1 MGLCPE
7 HIAGRDIDDLFSY
20 STIKYV
26 QIRDRR
32 LGFAKLLLTLGVMGY
47 VGLYE
52 LWYQGLYLERSPLT
66 GTCRFTLQQ
75 PTVHS
80 CDPTD
85 PGCLNDYGDP
95 KAASYCAQ
103 SPLPYAGRKRECE
116 FYENVGAQHQGTSS
130 LLVATRITTLE
141 QVLVCNASHGP
152 DTCPVVYEQTSNTSR
167 YVMAAERFTVL
178 VDHSVLA
185 TGISHLKG
193 RSSDLKGRLFVKKAS
208 SLCEKYGGSKDMRG
222 LTRTSAAP
230 CYVKPNATSRGLD
243 FFSLD
248 VLLRADDVSLDEI
261 NYGGETFRETGA
273 SLILE
278 IHYENFRGWPGL
290 GEIYYSYTPMVVA
303 GSSYK
308 IYDAVYET
316 YRTSRHLLNQHGIY
330 VEAVQ
335 GGELRGFSFNALL
348 IQLTTS
354 LTLFAT
360 AKVLTDFLAVY
371 LLPDRRHYA
380 GYMYEQTP
388 DFGDLRHAQEERER
402 RLLGNIQASA
412 LHLGDA
418 DAAPDHTRRSAD
430 GAITDWH
437 DA

>member
-1 MGLCPE
+1 MQVTFGGPF
-7 HIAGRDIDDLFSY
+7 AVY
-20 STIKYV
+20 
-26 QIRDRR
+26 R
-32 LGFAKLLLTLGVMGY
+32 L
-47 VGLYE
+47 
-52 LWYQGLYLERSPLT
+52 
-66 GTCRFTLQQ
+66 
-75 PTVHS
+75 
-80 CDPTD
+80 
-85 PGCLNDYGDP
+85 
-95 KAASYCAQ
+95 
-103 SPLPYAGRKRECE
+103 
-116 FYENVGAQHQGTSS
+116 
-130 LLVATRITTLE
+130 
-141 QVLVCNASHGP
+141 
-152 DTCPVVYEQTSNTSR
+152 
-167 YVMAAERFTVL
+167 
-178 VDHSVLA
+178 
-185 TGISHLKG
+185 
-193 RSSDLKGRLFVKKAS
+193 
-208 SLCEKYGGSKDMRG
+208 
-222 LTRTSAAP
+222 
-230 CYVKPNATSRGLD
+230 
-243 FFSLD
+243 
-248 VLLRADDVSLDEI
+248 
-261 NYGGETFRETGA
+261 
-273 SLILE
+273 
-278 IHYENFRGWPGL
+278 
-290 GEIYYSYTPMVVA
+290 
-303 GSSYK
+303 
-308 IYDAVYET
+308 AVYET